1 MAATDE
7 SDKKIRGNIGDILI
21 EYGTLCL
28 TPLMILAMIPL
39 VFFTF
44 LCVFKPRTCL
54 FMIFFAVII

>member
-39 VFFTF
+39 VFFYF
-44 LCVFKPRTCL
+44 
-54 FMIFFAVII
+54 FMCF

>member
-39 VFFTF
+39 VF
-44 LCVFKPRTCL
+44 LCVFKPRTYF